1 MARLLTAHSTDVSF
15 MTPVLQRGPYKCY
28 DIFRPYGVT
37 ELQED
42 FLIYWRSLAIAR
54 TARHLCPAPCYPHG
68 GCDRMALPL
77 FERAKTTAVRE
88 SHKSRPVCMQNIT
101 LAHA

>member
-42 FLIYWRSLAIAR
+42 FLIY
-54 TARHLCPAPCYPHG
+54 
-68 GCDRMALPL
+68 
-77 FERAKTTAVRE
+77 
-88 SHKSRPVCMQNIT
+88 
-101 LAHA
+101 